1 MTPFAEAHAG
11 VTQLHARFVDAVWRQ
26 DATDFADCFAREGV
40 WKIAGNV
47 IGGPAHGGRSAIS
60 EACRT
65 MLGRCSHIQLIVQPT
80 IVEVTGEGTAIGRHH
95 MVEMVRM
102 LDGSTAMTLG
112 IYYDQFVEEQHRW
125 RYLRRHWSMQ
135 YRGPFDLTGMFVDS
149 PNYGSFPAMPA
160 ADAPTY
166 VRPDCA

>member
-1 MTPFAEAHAG
+1 MTSFADAHAG
-11 VTQLHARFVDAVWRQ
+11 ITQLHARFIDAVWRQ
-26 DATDFADCFAREGV
+26 NATDFADCFAQNGV

-47 IGGPAHGGRSAIS
+47 IGGADNGGRSAIA

-80 IVEVTGEGTAIGRHH
+80 IVEVTGEGTAVGRHH
-95 MVEMVRM
+95 MVEMARM

-112 IYYDQFVEEQHRW
+112 IYYDHFVEEQHRW

-149 PNYGSFPAMPA
+149 PDYGSFPAMPP

-166 VRPDCA
+166 VRPTTA

>member
-1 MTPFAEAHAG
+1 MTSFAEAHAG
-11 VTQLHARFVDAVWRQ
+11 ITQLHARFIDAVWRQ
-26 DATDFADCFAREGV
+26 NATDFADCFAREGV

-47 IGGPAHGGRSAIS
+47 IGGPANGGRSAIA

-95 MVEMVRM
+95 MVEMARM

-112 IYYDQFVEEQHRW
+112 IYYDTFVEEQHRW

-149 PNYGSFPAMPA
+149 PDYGSFPAMPP

-166 VRPDCA
+166 VRKA